1 MNTARTLLVCAALG
15 MGLTGCSVHQD
26 ATVSTVNA
34 ECLDLVN
41 KKLIGQNGP
50 EVCITTPLSKSDT
63 SISGTIVGT
72 TATTPFFVTA
82 LTSDLVILKQELT
95 GPDRNFTMTDL
106 DLQNLPGKGISFS
119 AYLSGAS
126 TPSTKLVIGQEPPTS
141 CSFPSPGFPQ
151 CGTHPGAIFFPIK
164 TSITTIFK
172 VPSADTFGG
181 ASLLPYQVGL
191 NQIYWKADRFINY
204 LPNVPAPI
212 KPGDELTAYATTK
225 NDESFAYPVK
235 QTVLPAQPQH

>member
-15 MGLTGCSVHQD
+15 MGLTGCSVNQD

-41 KKLIGQNGP
+41 RKFIGQNGP
-50 EVCITTPLSKSDT
+50 EVCITTPLSKSDA

-72 TATTPFFVTA
+72 TATGPFIVTA
-82 LTSDLVILKQELT
+82 KTSDGVILKQVPTLT
-95 GPDRNFTMTDL
+95 GLNFTMAQL
-106 DLQNLPGKGISFS
+106 NLQNLPGKGISFTVS
-119 AYLSGAS
+119 VNDNSS
-126 TPSTKLVIGQEPPTS
+126 PPTKLVVGQEPPTS
-141 CSFPSPGFPQ
+141 CSFPTPGFPQ

-172 VPSADTFGG
+172 VPSANTFGG

-212 KPGDELTAYATTK
+212 KPGDELTVYATTK
-225 NDESFAYPVK
+225 SDESFAYPVK